1 MRFKI
6 YTTVSSDTKVVL
18 THLYGV
24 LLLSEL
30 SIVTPSTN
38 KQHICPRNAGT
49 NIFSIP
55 SILQKKRKKEE
66 ILVLNPAVI

>member
-6 YTTVSSDTKVVL
+6 YTTVSSDTKVVP

-55 SILQKKRKKEE
+55 YILQKKRKKE